1 MTVSK
6 GVTCPSCEG
15 QQVDFVGELY
25 SSYQFAGQRLESFLP
40 GGNLYHC
47 TGCFLKFRFPV
58 QTEGSYNRLYDNSA
72 TTTWSSEIVRPDWT
86 RIVNFIHTT
95 FPDQGKILDFGCY
108 SGGMLTNLGKQ
119 YEKYGV
125 EINKSAAD
133 IAAQRNNARIWQSL
147 AEIPKEMRFDV
158 VVAADV
164 VEHVSNPKVLVNN
177 LLKLLEKD
185 GVLIITT
192 GDSENYLWDFFGA
205 NWWYC
210 FYLEHISFI
219 SKSWLEKFCG
229 ETTVIVNFE
238 KFFYTH
244 HTHKKLMLEWGL
256 AILYGFAPNFYIWM
270 VRRWKKMSR
279 RPGEVGPRGVGIS
292 ADHIFV
298 VLSNN
303 GAYL

>member
-133 IAAQRNNARIWQSL
+133 MAAQRNNALVWQNL
-147 AEIPKEMRFDV
+147 TEIPEEMCFDV
-158 VVAADV
+158 IVAADV
-164 VEHVSNPKVLVNN
+164 IEHVPNPKLLVDS
-177 LLKLLEKD
+177 LLKLLEKN
-185 GVLIITT
+185 GVLILTT
-192 GDSENYLWDFFGA
+192 GDSENYLWKSFGA

-210 FYLEHISFI
+210 FYPEHISFI
-219 SKSWLEKFCG
+219 SKSWLEKSYS
-229 ETTVIVNFE
+229 ETATIVKFE
-238 KFFYTH
+238 KFVYSH
-244 HTHKKLMLEWGL
+244 HTPRMLIFEWGL
-256 AILYGFAPNFYIWM
+256 AVLYGLAPSLYI
-270 VRRWKKMSR
+270 RIGRLWKKMR
-279 RPGEVGPRGVGIS
+279 RRAGEVGPRGVGIS
-292 ADHIFV
+292 ADHIFA
-298 VLSNN
+298 VLRNKEDF
-303 GAYL
+303 L